1 MSLVSPQTT
10 MIVIEQL
17 ILAGFRRDFDPEETL
32 LAQGVFGTLIGII
45 DSLNLKT
52 FKTCFLEGN

>member
-1 MSLVSPQTT
+1 

-52 FKTCFLEGN
+52 FKTCFLEGS